1 MTVSIILLL
10 LGFALLVMGGEL
22 LVRGAVRFAEHFRL
36 SPMLIGLTV
45 VGMGTSMPELAA
57 SVQAAL
63 SGSPGIALGNIVGS
77 NLVNILLIL
86 GAGALI
92 APAIVA
98 RGVLWRDGL
107 LGLAGVLALLAV
119 GHLSGLD
126 RLAGAVFISVLIAYI
141 AYAYRQERQLVA
153 TATATAT
160 ATETVTVTAAASTA
174 STAAGQ
180 HTAVV
185 MQGDPGLAPQDPPRA
200 GIGWAALLFLIG
212 LALIVTGGIV
222 LVDAAVAIASR
233 LGVSDTVIGLT
244 IVAAGTSFPE
254 LVTTVIASIRRQSD
268 IALGNVLGSNIY
280 NVFFIGGV
288 TGMVAPG
295 PIPTSILTGD
305 LYVLLAATL
314 AAMIF
319 AFTGGRLGRR
329 EGLALV
335 LAYVAYLGW
344 TVTAAT

>member
-1 MTVSIILLL
+1 MTISIILLL
-10 LGFALLVMGGEL
+10 LGFVLLVVGGEL

-126 RLAGAVFISVLIAYI
+126 RLAGAIFIGVLIAYI
-141 AYAYRQERQLVA
+141 VYAYRQERQPTV
-153 TATATAT
+153 TATAA
-160 ATETVTVTAAASTA
+160 AVTGMA

-180 HTAVV
+180 HAAVV
-185 MQGDPGLAPQDPPRA
+185 AQGDPALAPQDTPRA
-200 GIGWAALLFLIG
+200 GIGWAALLFLVG
-212 LALIVTGGIV
+212 LALIVAGGIV

-233 LGVSDTVIGLT
+233 LGVSDAVIGLT
-244 IVAAGTSFPE
+244 IIAAGTSFPE

-295 PIPTSILTGD
+295 PVPASILNGD

-329 EGLALV
+329 EGLALL
-335 LAYVAYLGW
+335 LAYAAYLAW
-344 TVTAAT
+344 TVAAAT